1 MNNKWIW
8 VAVITFVVAA
18 IYVVSRP
25 DLPQVSLVKVSTG
38 LVEKTVANTRA
49 GTVKACKRS
58 KMSLPIGGQIAQ
70 LYVHEGEQVE
80 QGQLLISLWNQDRS
94 AQVERSKAVLKT
106 ADKQQQSVCIAA
118 ASDSHEAQR
127 LALLLDR
134 TLVSSEQAD
143 RAIALSQSSAA
154 ACDAAKAN
162 TVQAQASQR
171 VAEAAL
177 AQTYLHAPFAGT
189 VAEVTGEVGE
199 FSTPSPPGVPT
210 PPAIDLLTANCHY
223 ISAPIDE
230 VDASQISVGMP
241 VRVTMDAF
249 RSRSFAAT
257 VRRISTYVLDREKQA
272 RTVEVEAE
280 LLALEDRP
288 TLLAGYSADMEI
300 VIAKQEQALR
310 VPTDLLV
317 DERFVFV
324 LNADNRIERRAV
336 ELGLA
341 NWHFTQIVSG
351 LESGDAIVGNIG
363 TKGVVEGAEVAVVD
377 AP

>member
-134 TLVSSEQAD
+134 KLVSSEQAD
-143 RAIALSQSSAA
+143 RAQPDHRFWRTRHRYFDRSARRQPA
-154 ACDAAKAN
+154 GSA
-162 TVQAQASQR
+162 R
-171 VAEAAL
+171 G
-177 AQTYLHAPFAGT
+177 QT
-189 VAEVTGEVGE
+189 
-199 FSTPSPPGVPT
+199 
-210 PPAIDLLTANCHY
+210 D
-223 ISAPIDE
+223 
-230 VDASQISVGMP
+230 
-241 VRVTMDAF
+241 
-249 RSRSFAAT
+249 
-257 VRRISTYVLDREKQA
+257 
-272 RTVEVEAE
+272 
-280 LLALEDRP
+280 
-288 TLLAGYSADMEI
+288 
-300 VIAKQEQALR
+300 
-310 VPTDLLV
+310 TD
-317 DERFVFV
+317 
-324 LNADNRIERRAV
+324 
-336 ELGLA
+336 
-341 NWHFTQIVSG
+341 
-351 LESGDAIVGNIG
+351 
-363 TKGVVEGAEVAVVD
+363 
-377 AP
+377 

>member
-94 AQVERSKAVLKT
+94 AQVERSKAVLQT

-134 TLVSSEQAD
+134 KLVSSEQAD

-162 TVQAQASQR
+162 TVQVQASQR

-230 VDASQISVGMP
+230 VDASKSV
-241 VRVTMDAF
+241 
-249 RSRSFAAT
+249 
-257 VRRISTYVLDREKQA
+257 
-272 RTVEVEAE
+272 
-280 LLALEDRP
+280 
-288 TLLAGYSADMEI
+288 SACRC
-300 VIAKQEQALR
+300 A
-310 VPTDLLV
+310 
-317 DERFVFV
+317 
-324 LNADNRIERRAV
+324 
-336 ELGLA
+336 
-341 NWHFTQIVSG
+341 
-351 LESGDAIVGNIG
+351 
-363 TKGVVEGAEVAVVD
+363 
-377 AP
+377 